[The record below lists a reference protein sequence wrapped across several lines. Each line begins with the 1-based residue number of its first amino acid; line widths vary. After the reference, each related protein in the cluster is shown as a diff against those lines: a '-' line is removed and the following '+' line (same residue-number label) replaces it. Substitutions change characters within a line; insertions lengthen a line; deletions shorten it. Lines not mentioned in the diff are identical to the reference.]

1 MSAGSCR
8 ARRAGVAC
16 AVVVAALGSVA
27 TAGAVNTF
35 EITERAITITVP
47 VDLVGAT
54 SSLTAERFARHVN
67 RYWGSGSDGLPFC
80 YGGRTVTIVPDF
92 RVVPSGGSV
101 RPNASR
107 ITVVEMRPG
116 VDLISHVD
124 WPSAPF
130 NPMSQTATGAWEAD
144 ATGDVIAHEFGHLL
158 GIDDE
163 YRESDTNHDGIRQP
177 NEPTVVLAQ
186 YQGQQSLMAE
196 LGGHVRQRHIAAVM
210 QRHGMPQPAART
222 TGFPDGRWHGTG
234 TISGSAANQDLGLR
248 LSNGQF
254 TFDLTVADGEASGQ
268 LDWSYQARVDIT
280 STGVGGYLDGG
291 VSGSAALSGATDGV
305 VGSGTATLA
314 ATAVVDG
321 ITVPVDTDLEVN
333 LSFTGAQSD
342 GETVT
347 GDILLRTSAEAQAVG
362 FANDLTGPFAATR
375 TGERTCS

>member
-1 MSAGSCR
+1 MSAGRFR
-8 ARRAGVAC
+8 ARRAAAVGV
-16 AVVVAALGSVA
+16 VVVAALGSVA
-27 TAGAVNTF
+27 TAGAINTF

-54 SSLTAERFARHVN
+54 SSLTAERFANHVN

-92 RVVPSGGSV
+92 RVVPAGGSL

-124 WPSAPF
+124 WPTDPF
-130 NPMSQTATGAWEAD
+130 DPRSQTATGAWEAD

-177 NEPTVVLAQ
+177 NEPTVVLPQ

-196 LGGHVRQRHIAAVM
+196 LSGHVRQRHIAAVM
-210 QRHGMPQPAART
+210 QRHGMPEPART

-248 LSNGQF
+248 LSNGRL

-268 LDWSYQARVDIT
+268 LDWSYQGRVDIT
-280 STGVGGYLDGG
+280 ATGVSGYLDGG
-291 VSGSAALSGATDGV
+291 VSGSAALRGATDGV
-305 VGSGTATLA
+305 VGSGTQTVAG
-314 ATAVVDG
+314 TAVVDG
-321 ITVPVDTDLEVN
+321 ITVPVDTDIEAS

-347 GDILLRTSAEAQAVG
+347 GDILLRTSAEGQAVG
-362 FANDLTGPFAATR
+362 FANDVTGPFTATR